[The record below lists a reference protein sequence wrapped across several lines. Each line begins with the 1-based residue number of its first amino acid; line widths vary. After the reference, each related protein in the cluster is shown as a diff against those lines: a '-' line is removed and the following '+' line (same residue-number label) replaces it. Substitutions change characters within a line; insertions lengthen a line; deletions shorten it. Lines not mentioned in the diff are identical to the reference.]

1 MVETAEHPQR
11 FAAAVVAQLQQAV
24 ARVFA
29 KAAVTFASVDGVLAA
44 RSEHEEI
51 TGLQRVLMSA
61 GGDGATA
68 FEQKVKPGGAGGVRF
83 VHHMEGRLQVAVH
96 FDAGLQVEQLKQAVN
111 AVQCHSPYCVLPH
124 YNGAFFGLL

>member
-24 ARVFA
+24 ARVLA
-29 KAAVTFASVDGVLAA
+29 EGAVAFASVDGVLAA
-44 RSEHEEI
+44 RGEHEEI
-51 TGLQRVLMSA
+51 TGLQRILMPA
-61 GGDGATA
+61 GGDGAAA
-68 FEQKVKPGGAGGVRF
+68 FEQNVKPGGARGVRF
-83 VHHMEGRLQVAVH
+83 VHHMEGGLQVAVH

-111 AVQCHSPYCVLPH
+111 AVQCHSPYCVLLH